1 MAGGF
6 SWISNDDYTQS
17 VICFRRIDKD
27 GKELIAVCN
36 FQPVERKSYRFGV
49 PLAGTYAEVFNSEA
63 KEFGGC
69 GTTNGSGIRSEEIAM
84 HGYEQSIELTLPPMS
99 VLFLKCA
106 RKKPVRKPREPKE
119 LPETAE
125 KEEKTAKAPR
135 KPRTRKSSG
144 KILTK

>member
-1 MAGGF
+1 
-6 SWISNDDYTQS
+6 
-17 VICFRRIDKD
+17 
-27 GKELIAVCN
+27 
-36 FQPVERKSYRFGV
+36 
-49 PLAGTYAEVFNSEA
+49 
-63 KEFGGC
+63 
-69 GTTNGSGIRSEEIAM
+69 M

-125 KEEKTAKAPR
+125 KEENSEGSQ

>member
-1 MAGGF
+1 
-6 SWISNDDYTQS
+6 
-17 VICFRRIDKD
+17 
-27 GKELIAVCN
+27 
-36 FQPVERKSYRFGV
+36 
-49 PLAGTYAEVFNSEA
+49 
-63 KEFGGC
+63 
-69 GTTNGSGIRSEEIAM
+69 M

-144 KILTK
+144 KILLAKSLRQKAAGLSAHPQRFRPIQIYLSDGSYRFYQRNFSCRRAIMAENRSTESQSAKSGYAGS

>member
-1 MAGGF
+1 M
-6 SWISNDDYTQS
+6 
-17 VICFRRIDKD
+17 
-27 GKELIAVCN
+27 
-36 FQPVERKSYRFGV
+36 
-49 PLAGTYAEVFNSEA
+49 FNSEA

-119 LPETAE
+119 LRKRQKRRKKQRRLPENPEHE
-125 KEEKTAKAPR
+125 KAAV
-135 KPRTRKSSG
+135 KS
-144 KILTK
+144 